1 MRKPD
6 WQQNI
11 AEERIII
18 LFNLARKELDK
29 HPERSKRYVQ
39 LARKICLRYNVRL
52 PKDMKKIFCKN
63 CNNLLIPGKTEK
75 VRIDSKNK
83 TISRTCLKCNRV
95 YRYPYKE

>member
-18 LFNLARKELDK
+18 LFNLAKKEFDK
-29 HPERSKRYVQ
+29 HPDRSKRYVQ
-39 LARKICLRYNVRL
+39 LARKIGLRYNVRFDKEL
-52 PKDMKKIFCKN
+52 KRKFCKN
-63 CNNLLIPGKTEK
+63 CDSLLIPGKTEK

-83 TISRTCLKCNRV
+83 TISRICLKCNSV